1 MFRTLSSW
9 ALLVAGAIA
18 ISRPSAAQTSADS
31 KAVAE
36 SLFDEGLALMKQRRL
51 EEACPKLEQ
60 SQRIDPGI
68 GNLLYLAEC
77 YELSGRTASA
87 WATFREAASSA
98 AATGET
104 ARAKD
109 GQARADR
116 LAPQLSKLTIN
127 VDRSNG
133 SVSGFEVSRAGE
145 KLSPTL
151 WGTAV
156 PVDPGT
162 WQVIAAAPGYHQLT
176 LSVSVGS
183 DGARAVLEIPALKPM
198 PAPLQAATPAPT
210 SPPPALALFHNE
222 PTGESAATNSSYER
236 TYGLILM
243 GVGVAGVGVGSVF
256 GIQAIHDNN
265 RAKRDCDGRLC
276 LTESGKQASDAA
288 KKAALGANIG
298 VLGGAAVL
306 LGGAVLYFIAPSDA
320 KHAQVSLRPSQGGAE
335 LSLEGS
341 F

>member
-1 MFRTLSSW
+1 MFRSLKYW
-9 ALLVAGAIA
+9 ALLVAAGIA
-18 ISRPSAAQTSADS
+18 ITRPSGAQTSADS

-51 EEACPKLEQ
+51 DEACPKLEQ

-116 LAPQLSKLTIN
+116 LATQLSKLTIN

-156 PVDPGT
+156 PVDPGS
-162 WQVIAAAPGYHQLT
+162 WQITATAPGYRPLT
-176 LSVSVGS
+176 LSVSVGP
-183 DGARAVLEIPALKPM
+183 DGARAALEIPALQPL
-198 PAPLQAATPAPT
+198 PAPPHAVTPALP
-210 SPPPALALFHNE
+210 SPPPALALFRDG
-222 PTGESAATNSSYER
+222 PTGESAATNSSDEH

-265 RAKRDCDGRLC
+265 RAKRDCDGKTC
-276 LTESGKQASDAA
+276 FTESGKRASDSA
-288 KKAALGANIG
+288 KKAALGANVG
-298 VLGGAAVL
+298 VLGGTAVL
-306 LGGAVLYFIAPSDA
+306 LGGAILYFTAPSDPQ
-320 KHAQVSLRPSQGGAE
+320 HAELSLRPSLGGAE